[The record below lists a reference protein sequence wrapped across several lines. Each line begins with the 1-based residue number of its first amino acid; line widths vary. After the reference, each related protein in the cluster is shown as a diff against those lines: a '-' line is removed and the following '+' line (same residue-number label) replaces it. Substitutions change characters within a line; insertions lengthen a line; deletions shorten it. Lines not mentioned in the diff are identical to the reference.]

1 MTARVLIVD
10 DLATNLKVLEA
21 KLIAE
26 YYTVMM
32 AECGAD
38 ALACAVSD
46 SPDIILLD
54 VMMPEMDGFE
64 TCRRLK
70 ANPETAHIPVVMIT
84 ALSGTDDR
92 VKGIEAGADDFLT
105 KPVNDLTLFARVR
118 SLVRMKRAM
127 DEWRLREETCDRFG
141 MMDGDGFA
149 IDDASPG
156 NVLVLEPDVY
166 VGERLQD
173 MLSSDGHSVVCKET
187 AADAVESL
195 DGAAFDIILASR
207 HLDEDDGL
215 RFCSHLRTIEKYR
228 TLPILL
234 IIDEEEVSDL
244 VKGFELGVNDYL
256 IRPID
261 ANEVKARVRSQLKQ
275 KRYRERLR
283 ENYQRSLSMA
293 LTDDLTGLYNHR
305 YLCAHL
311 DTALADAVN
320 SGKPLSILMLD
331 IDFFKKVNDTYGHA
345 AGDRVLKEIANCM
358 VLNLREFDT
367 AARLGGEEFVIIMP
381 ECSRQVSLKVAERLR
396 SVIEGYPFT
405 GAQEGEHISVTV
417 SIGLSVVEK
426 DSITGEALMART
438 DQALYAAKRA
448 GRNQVVESSDDLE
461 MTSNAARG

>member
-1 MTARVLIVD
+1 
-10 DLATNLKVLEA
+10 
-21 KLIAE
+21 
-26 YYTVMM
+26 
-32 AECGAD
+32 
-38 ALACAVSD
+38 
-46 SPDIILLD
+46 
-54 VMMPEMDGFE
+54 
-64 TCRRLK
+64 
-70 ANPETAHIPVVMIT
+70 
-84 ALSGTDDR
+84 
-92 VKGIEAGADDFLT
+92 
-105 KPVNDLTLFARVR
+105 
-118 SLVRMKRAM
+118 
-127 DEWRLREETCDRFG
+127 
-141 MMDGDGFA
+141 
-149 IDDASPG
+149 
-156 NVLVLEPDVY
+156 
-166 VGERLQD
+166 
-173 MLSSDGHSVVCKET
+173 
-187 AADAVESL
+187 VESL